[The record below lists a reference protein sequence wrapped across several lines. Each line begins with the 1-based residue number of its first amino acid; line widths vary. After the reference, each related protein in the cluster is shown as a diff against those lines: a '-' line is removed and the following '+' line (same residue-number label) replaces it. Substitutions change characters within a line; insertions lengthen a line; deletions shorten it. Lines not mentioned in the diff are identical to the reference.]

1 MNNMDHAWLIII
13 IKKFTGKIELEK
25 KSGIYNQGMPIQ

>member
-13 IKKFTGKIELEK
+13 KKKINGKIELEK
-25 KSGIYNQGMPIQ
+25 KSGIYNQRMPVQ